1 MAFSA
6 EGKVHRSTVTGTRG
20 MVASAHP
27 LATLAGVRMLL
38 DGGNAFDAAVAT
50 AAALNVVEP
59 YMSGMAGV
67 GYALVYSAGEGRLR
81 TLDYCGRTPHRA
93 SLETCPS
100 RDAQEIGPLSCLTPG
115 ACGGWLALLERYGN
129 MPRQAVFAPAIE
141 LAEKGYAVTVRNA
154 KFMAEAASR
163 LSPTGAR
170 VLMSRGHS
178 PRPGDVLIQ
187 ADLARSFRQVVEGG
201 REVFYE
207 GDLAQEMVRFV
218 QEEGGI
224 LSEAD
229 LADFET
235 EWLEA
240 ISTSYR
246 GYEVFCPPP
255 PSSGFQILE
264 TLKMLEAYPL
274 QQMGHQSEVALHLFM
289 EAVKLANADRVEYA
303 ALQHLPIQGL
313 LSKAYAEKRR
323 GQIGEMASVNRGEY
337 YASAR
342 LPGEVTPGREADWID
357 ECTTHFDAVDAEG
370 NAVAITQSLGSGFGS
385 GMVMG
390 ETGMFLNNF
399 IKWADRVPKSPNC
412 IGPYKKVDMCLPDF
426 PGRPARRRPGYT
438 RELGHPADDG
448 AVYDELSGLR
458 DEYPGGH
465 RGAQVP
471 HRVSGTARAYGG
483 SGAGDGARR
492 AGSARARDRS
502 VAGLVCYGGRRTG
515 HCGGPGER
523 GVDGRRRPQAR
534 WLCAGDIEVGV
545 KG

>member
-115 ACGGWLALLERYGN
+115 ACGGWLALLERYGS
-129 MPRQAVFAPAIE
+129 MPRKAVFAPAIE

-399 IKWADRVPKSPNC
+399 IKWADRVSKSPNC
-412 IGPYKKVDMCLPDF
+412 IGPYKKVDMCLSPCQIFRDGRLAAALGTPGSWGIQQTTVQFMTNYLDYGMNIQAAIEAPRFRIEF
-426 PGRPARRRPGYT
+426 PGRRAHMEARVPETVRAGLARR
-438 RELGHPADDG
+438 GHEIDLLPDWSATVG
-448 AVYDELSGLR
+448 
-458 DEYPGGH
+458 
-465 RGAQVP
+465 GAQGIVVDP
-471 HRVSGTARAYGG
+471 E
-483 SGAGDGARR
+483 SGALMGGADPRRDGYAL
-492 AGSARARDRS
+492 G
-502 VAGLVCYGGRRTG
+502 
-515 HCGGPGER
+515 
-523 GVDGRRRPQAR
+523 
-534 WLCAGDIEVGV
+534 I
-545 KG
+545 